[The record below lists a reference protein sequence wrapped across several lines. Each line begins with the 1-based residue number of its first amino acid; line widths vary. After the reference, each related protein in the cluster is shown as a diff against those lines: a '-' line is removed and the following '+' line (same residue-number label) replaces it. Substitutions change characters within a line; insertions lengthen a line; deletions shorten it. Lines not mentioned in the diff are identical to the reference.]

1 MMRSLIIDDEPG
13 NIDTL
18 RDLLKNNCR
27 NIEVVGSALNTA
39 EALGLINQLKPDL
52 IFLDIQM
59 PGQTGFDLLKQFS
72 RYGFEIIFVT
82 AYDQYGIQA
91 IKFSA
96 IDYLLK
102 PVQIEEV
109 KSAVEKVQKKID
121 QKKDNLLLAN
131 LLDYLKDKEN
141 KDKHKLA
148 LPTSRETI
156 FVSPDKI
163 VRCESSNSYTVFFFD
178 DRKKL
183 TVSRPIYEYEELLK
197 EYGFIRCHQSHLVNL
212 NYISSWRKEDGGQL
226 ILEDGSTIPVSRSKR
241 DIVFEKLIS
250 TKK

>member
-1 MMRSLIIDDEPG
+1 MMRSIIIDDEPG
-13 NIDTL
+13 NIDAL
-18 RDLLKNNCR
+18 RDLLKNNCP
-27 NIEVVGSALNTA
+27 NIEVVGSALNA
-39 EALGLINQLKPDL
+39 GEAVALINQLKPDL

-59 PGQTGFDLLKQFS
+59 PGQTGFDLLKQFN
-72 RYGFEIIFVT
+72 RYDFEIIFVT

-109 KSAVEKVQKKID
+109 KSAVEKVQKKIA

-141 KDKHKLA
+141 KDNHKLA
-148 LPTSRETI
+148 LATSRETI

-163 VRCESSNSYTVFFFD
+163 VRCESSNAYTVFFFD

-183 TVSRPIYEYEELLK
+183 TVSRPIYEFEELLAD
-197 EYGFIRCHQSHLVNL
+197 YGFIRCHQSHLVNK
-212 NYISSWRKEDGGQL
+212 NYISSWRREDGGHL
-226 ILEDGSTIPVSRSKR
+226 LLEDGSTIPVSRNKK
-241 DIVFEKLIS
+241 DIVFEKLTS
-250 TKK
+250 PKK

>member
-1 MMRSLIIDDEPG
+1 MRSIIIDDEPG
-13 NIDTL
+13 NIETL
-18 RDLLKNNCR
+18 EDLLKNNCR
-27 NIEVVGSALNTA
+27 NIEVIGSALNA
-39 EALGLINQLKPDL
+39 GEALILINQLRPDL

-59 PGQTGFDLLKQFS
+59 PGQTGFDLLRQFT
-72 RYGFEIIFVT
+72 RYDFEIIFVT

-102 PVQIEEV
+102 PVKIEEV
-109 KSAVEKVQKKID
+109 KSAVEKVQKKMD

-197 EYGFIRCHQSHLVNL
+197 DYGFIRCHQSHLVNL
-212 NYISSWRKEDGGQL
+212 GHVTSWRKEDGGHL
-226 ILEDGSTIPVSRSKR
+226 LLDDGSTIPVSRSKR
-241 DIVFEKLIS
+241 DIIFEKLIS

>member
-1 MMRSLIIDDEPG
+1 MMRSIIIDDEPG

-18 RDLLKNNCR
+18 RDLLKNNCP
-27 NIEVVGSALNTA
+27 NIEVVGSALNA
-39 EALGLINQLKPDL
+39 GEALALINQLKPDL

-59 PGQTGFDLLKQFS
+59 PGQSGFDLLRQFS
-72 RYGFEIIFVT
+72 RYDFEIIFVT

-102 PVQIEEV
+102 PVQIEDL
-109 KSAVEKVQKKID
+109 KSAIEKVQKKLD

-148 LPTSRETI
+148 LATSKETI

-163 VRCESSNSYTVFFFD
+163 VRCESSNAYTVFFFD

-183 TVSRPIYEYEELLK
+183 TVSRPIYEFEELLAD
-197 EYGFIRCHQSHLVNL
+197 YGFIRCHQSHLVNK
-212 NYISSWRKEDGGQL
+212 NSITSWRKEDGGHLLLQ
-226 ILEDGSTIPVSRSKR
+226 DGSTIPVSRSKR
-241 DIVFEKLIS
+241 DIVFEKLVT